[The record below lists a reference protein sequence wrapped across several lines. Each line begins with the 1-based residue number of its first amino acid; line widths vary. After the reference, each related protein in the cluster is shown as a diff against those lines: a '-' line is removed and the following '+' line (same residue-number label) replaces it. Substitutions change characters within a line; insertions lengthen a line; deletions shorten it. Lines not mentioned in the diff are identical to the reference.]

1 MTLLLKPWGPSAI
14 ANQNTGP
21 ALGFLNIPQ
30 CHWAF
35 PPPAPKDSVNF
46 SQTIIP
52 TSFGAVTLRWSQKC
66 VETPLQ

>member
-30 CHWAF
+30 CRWAF
-35 PPPAPKDSVNF
+35 PPPAPKD
-46 SQTIIP
+46 
-52 TSFGAVTLRWSQKC
+52 
-66 VETPLQ
+66 